1 MKYKD
6 LIQFDPIESVIVL
19 RSADDRKKAEELVS
33 SYVMSDNMAEL
44 ISAKI
49 LSQLQLEHVVDNKGI
64 LLVGNYG
71 TGKSHLMS
79 VVSAV
84 ASDEEM
90 LQLAQNEQFR
100 QDAAS
105 IAGKFEVLRIEIG
118 STSMSLR
125 NIIVSNIEQDLKKRG
140 IAYKFPDVST
150 ITNNKDAMMD
160 MMAAFA
166 EKYGD
171 ERGYLV
177 VVDELLDYLRT
188 RKDTELMT
196 DLGFMRELGEIIKST
211 RFRFISGVQEA
222 LFDNS
227 AFRQVSSS
235 LLKMKDRFEQVLI
248 RSEDIA
254 YVAQK
259 RVLRKSAEQKAMI
272 REHLQKF
279 CPLYQNMA
287 SRLEDYVDMFPIH
300 PAYIDTFQHIVTVE
314 KREVLKTISETIGAI
329 IDEEVTDNAPG
340 IVSFD
345 TYWKRI
351 KENPS
356 LRTDPAVHEV
366 LSKSTV
372 LESIITSNFPKAAY
386 RPIALQ
392 IIYALSVHR
401 QTTGT
406 LDAKLGITEQALK
419 DDLCLYIPMPVM
431 EEDFLLGTIHT
442 IMQDIM
448 NTVSGQFIEFNG
460 DNGQYYLDLKKD
472 IDYDKKIQ
480 EKADFLGDDAL
491 DRHFFDI
498 MVSTLNY
505 QDTDKYVPGFNIF
518 QYNMNWRDKNIFRRG
533 YLFLGLSH
541 DRPSAEPPEDFWVY
555 IVPPFSGPQ
564 QISSGQKDEVYFTLQ
579 ADTKVLQLIKLYGG
593 AREMEILSAAGET
606 KTTYVQ
612 RGRQYLT
619 QIRKWMDEHRTTLF
633 KVTYMGQSK
642 TLLEALKGTPRIGD
656 LTVKEI
662 VEIAASNS
670 LNGYFNEKYPDF
682 PKFASPVTQQNMAA
696 VRIEALNAL
705 VGKSTQLGNSVLTTF
720 GLLLDGK
727 IRPENSPYAA
737 YYIQKLKELPEG
749 NVLNYSDIMT
759 TENGDE
765 YFDKRYKLGTVW
777 MSIILTALVYGGHC
791 VLVAENGQRY
801 DAGNMEALCKINPM
815 DIYNFKRMEKPK
827 SMNRQMLMRLFDAY
841 GISSGLLASESTY
854 STALESLLKVAQ
866 EKVDAAWNM
875 KNYLQK
881 YNNLWGNTI
890 IPIGTADQM
899 MEKITAVHQIGDDIR
914 SRFTTVAKLKN
925 FDYDDAKLKKLE
937 DGLAAIVIGER
948 VRQFRDDLSDI
959 CDYIKTA
966 ETKLPENSEL
976 RPAFAEEKA
985 AYQALVARLLS
996 EDWDSEETDD
1006 VVLSL
1011 TELKKKYIAWYMSE
1025 HKAYRLDHAG
1035 STKKGT
1041 IQQST
1046 TWKSLIAMKGIHGIL
1061 PTSQLMDLTSQLVE
1075 LKTCYELTEPEMQN
1089 NPVCTHCSFNPADNI
1104 SKPVHGR
1111 LGQIEDKADE
1121 VLNGWTNTLKSAL
1134 EDPMLEEQKGLL
1146 GKNARAAIDKF
1157 LQSGHLPIPVD
1168 QQFIDSVNAMLSGLE
1183 SLEVH
1188 MDKLQEVMTSWGPCT
1203 PDDFKAKLAQWVDS
1217 QTSGKD
1223 KSKVRIVIK

>member
-1 MKYKD
+1 MKYRD

-19 RSADDRKKAEELVS
+19 RSADDRKKAEELVK

-49 LSQLQLEHVVDNKGI
+49 LSQLQLENVVDNKGI

-84 ASDEEM
+84 ASDENM
-90 LQLAQNEQFR
+90 LALAQNERFR
-100 QDAAS
+100 QEAAI

-118 STSMSLR
+118 STTMSLR
-125 NIIVSNIEQDLKKRG
+125 NIIVSNIEQDLKRRG
-140 IAYKFPDVST
+140 ITFKFPDVST
-150 ITNNKDAMMD
+150 ITNNKDSLMD

-188 RKDTELMT
+188 RKDTELMA

-329 IDEEVTDNAPG
+329 IDEQVTDKAPG

-401 QTTGT
+401 LTTGT

-505 QDTDKYVPGFNIF
+505 QDTEKYVPGFNIF

-541 DRPSAEPPEDFWVY
+541 DRPSAEPKEDFWVY

-564 QISSGQKDEVYFTLQ
+564 QITSGQKDEVYFTLQ
-579 ADTKVLQLIKLYGG
+579 ADSKVLQLIKLYGG

-682 PKFASPVTQQNMAA
+682 PKFASPVTQQNMAT
-696 VRIEALNAL
+696 VRLEALNAL
-705 VGKSTQLGNSVLTTF
+705 VGKPTQLGNSVLDSF
-720 GLLLDGK
+720 GLRLDGK
-727 IRPENSPYAA
+727 IRPENSPYVSF
-737 YYIQKLKELPEG
+737 YIQKLKELPEG

-765 YFDKRYKLGTVW
+765 YFDKRYKLGVVW
-777 MSIILTALVYGGHC
+777 MSIVLTALVYGGHC

-801 DAGNMEALCKINPM
+801 DAGNMEALCKISPT
-815 DIYNFKRMEKPK
+815 DIYSFKRLEKPK

-875 KNYLQK
+875 KNFLQK
-881 YNNLWGNTI
+881 HYNLWGNTI
-890 IPIGTADQM
+890 IPMGTANQLI
-899 MEKITAVHQIGDDIR
+899 EKITAVHQIGDDIR
-914 SRFTTVAKLKN
+914 SRFTTVAKMKN
-925 FDYDDAKLKKLE
+925 FDYDDSKLKQLE
-937 DGLAAIVIGER
+937 DGIAAIAIGER
-948 VRQFRDDLSDI
+948 VKQFRDDLLDI
-959 CDYIKTA
+959 CNYIETA
-966 ETKLPENSEL
+966 ETKLPESSEL
-976 RPAFAEEKA
+976 RPAFAEQKA
-985 AYQALVARLLS
+985 AYQAVQARLL
-996 EDWDSEETDD
+996 EDDWDSEETDD
-1006 VVLSL
+1006 VVLAL
-1011 TELKKKYIAWYMSE
+1011 TDLKKKYIAWYMAE

-1035 STKKGT
+1035 SQKKGT

-1046 TWKSLIAMKGIHGIL
+1046 TWKSLIALKGIHGIL
-1061 PTSQLMDLTSQLVE
+1061 PTSQLMDLTGQLVV
-1075 LKTCYELTEPEMQN
+1075 LKTCYELTEPEMQKQADC
-1089 NPVCTHCSFNPADNI
+1089 PHCHFNPADND

-1134 EDPMLEEQKGLL
+1134 EDPMLEEQKALL
-1146 GKNARAAIDKF
+1146 GKNARTAIDKF

-1168 QQFIDSVNAMLSGLE
+1168 QQFIDSVNSMLSGLE

-1188 MDKLQEVMTSWGPCT
+1188 MDKLQAVMTSWGPCT
-1203 PDDFKAKLAQWVDS
+1203 PEDFKQKLAQWVDS

>member
-19 RSADDRKKAEELVS
+19 RSADDQKKAEELVK

-49 LSQLQLEHVVDNKGI
+49 LSQLQLENVVDNKGI

-84 ASDEEM
+84 ASDENM
-90 LQLAQNEQFR
+90 LALARNERFR
-100 QDAAS
+100 QEAVV

-118 STSMSLR
+118 STTMSLR

-140 IAYKFPDVST
+140 ISFKFPDVST
-150 ITNNKDAMMD
+150 ITNNKDSLMD

-211 RFRFISGVQEA
+211 RFRLISGVQEA

-329 IDEEVTDNAPG
+329 IDEQVTDKAPG

-372 LESIITSNFPKAAY
+372 LESIITSNFPKTAY

-401 QTTGT
+401 LTTGT

-448 NTVSGQFIEFNG
+448 NTVSGQFIEFNS

-505 QDTDKYVPGFNIF
+505 QDTEKYVPGFNIF

-541 DRPSAEPPEDFWVY
+541 DRPSAEPKEDFWVY

-564 QISSGQKDEVYFTLQ
+564 QITSGQKDEVYFSLQ
-579 ADTKVLQLIKLYGG
+579 ADSKVLQLIKLYGG

-642 TLLEALKGTPRIGD
+642 SLLEALKGTSRIGD

-682 PKFASPVTQQNMAA
+682 PKFANPVTQQNMPA
-696 VRIEALNAL
+696 VRMDALNAL
-705 VGKSTQLGNSVLTTF
+705 VGKPTQLGNSVLDSF
-720 GLLLDGK
+720 GLRLDGK
-727 IRPENSPYAA
+727 IRPENSHYVSF
-737 YYIQKLKELPEG
+737 YIQKLKELPEG

-765 YFDKRYKLGTVW
+765 YFDKRYKLGSVW
-777 MSIILTALVYGGHC
+777 MSIVLTALVYGGHC
-791 VLVAENGQRY
+791 ILVAENGQRY
-801 DAGNMEALCKINPM
+801 DAGNMEALCKISPM
-815 DIYNFKRMEKPK
+815 DIYNFKRLEKPK

-854 STALESLLKVAQ
+854 ATALESLLKIAQ

-875 KNYLQK
+875 KNFLQK
-881 YNNLWGNTI
+881 HYNLWGNTI
-890 IPIGTADQM
+890 IPMGTANQLI
-899 MEKITAVHQIGDDIR
+899 EKITAVHQIGDDIR
-914 SRFTTVAKLKN
+914 SRFTTVAKMKN
-925 FDYDDAKLKKLE
+925 FDYDDVKLKQLE
-937 DGLAAIVIGER
+937 DGIAAITIGER
-948 VRQFRDDLSDI
+948 VKQFRDDLLDI
-959 CDYIKTA
+959 CNYIETA
-966 ETKLPENSEL
+966 ETKLPETSEL
-976 RPAFAEEKA
+976 RPAFAEQKT
-985 AYQALVARLLS
+985 AYQAVQAQLL
-996 EDWDSEETDD
+996 EDDWDSEETDD
-1006 VVLSL
+1006 VVLAM
-1011 TELKKKYIAWYMSE
+1011 TDLKKKYIEWYMAE

-1035 STKKGT
+1035 STKKGA

-1046 TWKSLIAMKGIHGIL
+1046 TWKSLISLKGIHGIL
-1061 PTSQLMDLTSQLVE
+1061 PTSQLMDLTGQLVA
-1075 LKTCYELTEPEMQN
+1075 LKTCYELTEPEMQKQADC
-1089 NPVCTHCSFNPADNI
+1089 PHCHFNPADND

-1134 EDPMLEEQKGLL
+1134 EDPMLEEQKTLL
-1146 GKNARAAIDKF
+1146 GKNACATIDKF

-1168 QQFIDSVNAMLSGLE
+1168 QQFIDSVNSMLSGLE

-1188 MDKLQEVMTSWGPCT
+1188 MDKLQAVMTSWGPCT
-1203 PDDFKAKLAQWVDS
+1203 PEDFKQKLAQWVDS

>member
-19 RSADDRKKAEELVS
+19 RSADDQKKAEELVK

-49 LSQLQLEHVVDNKGI
+49 LSQLQLENVVDNKGI

-84 ASDEEM
+84 ASDENM
-90 LQLAQNEQFR
+90 LALAQNERFR
-100 QDAAS
+100 QEAVV

-118 STSMSLR
+118 STTMSLR

-140 IAYKFPDVST
+140 ISFKFPDVST
-150 ITNNKDAMMD
+150 ITNNKDSLMD

-329 IDEEVTDNAPG
+329 IDEQVTDKAPG

-401 QTTGT
+401 LTTGT

-448 NTVSGQFIEFNG
+448 NTVSGQFIEFNS

-480 EKADFLGDDAL
+480 EKSDFLGDDAL

-505 QDTDKYVPGFNIF
+505 QDTEKYVPGFNIF

-541 DRPSAEPPEDFWVY
+541 DRPSAEPKEDFWVY

-564 QISSGQKDEVYFTLQ
+564 QITSGQKDEVYFSLQ
-579 ADTKVLQLIKLYGG
+579 ADSKVLQLIKLYGG

-682 PKFASPVTQQNMAA
+682 PKFASPVTQQNMPA
-696 VRIEALNAL
+696 VRMDALNAL
-705 VGKSTQLGNSVLTTF
+705 VGKPTQLGNSVLDSF
-720 GLLLDGK
+720 GLRLDGK
-727 IRPENSPYAA
+727 IRPENSPYVSF
-737 YYIQKLKELPEG
+737 YIQKLKELPEG

-765 YFDKRYKLGTVW
+765 YFDKRYKLGSVW
-777 MSIILTALVYGGHC
+777 MSIVLTALVYGGHC
-791 VLVAENGQRY
+791 ILVAENGQRY
-801 DAGNMEALCKINPM
+801 DAGNMEALCKISPM
-815 DIYNFKRMEKPK
+815 DIYNFKRLEKPK

-854 STALESLLKVAQ
+854 ATALESLLKVAQ

-875 KNYLQK
+875 KNFLQK
-881 YNNLWGNTI
+881 HYNLWGNTI
-890 IPIGTADQM
+890 IPMGTANQLI
-899 MEKITAVHQIGDDIR
+899 EKINAVHQIGDDIR
-914 SRFTTVAKLKN
+914 SRFTTVAKMKN
-925 FDYDDAKLKKLE
+925 FDYDDSKLKQLE
-937 DGLAAIVIGER
+937 DGIAAIAIGER
-948 VRQFRDDLSDI
+948 VKQFRDDLLDI
-959 CDYIKTA
+959 CNYIETA
-966 ETKLPENSEL
+966 ETKLPESSEL
-976 RPAFAEEKA
+976 RPAFAEQKA
-985 AYQALVARLLS
+985 AYQAVQARLL
-996 EDWDSEETDD
+996 EDDWDSEETDD
-1006 VVLSL
+1006 VVLAL
-1011 TELKKKYIAWYMSE
+1011 TDLKKKYITWYMAE

-1041 IQQST
+1041 LQQST
-1046 TWKSLIAMKGIHGIL
+1046 TWKSLISLKGIHGIL
-1061 PTSQLMDLTSQLVE
+1061 PTSQLMDLTGQLVA
-1075 LKTCYELTEPEMQN
+1075 LKTCYELTEPEMQKQADC
-1089 NPVCTHCSFNPADNI
+1089 PHCHFNPADND

-1121 VLNGWTNTLKSAL
+1121 VLNGWTSTLKSAL
-1134 EDPMLEEQKGLL
+1134 EDPMLEEQKTLL
-1146 GKNARAAIDKF
+1146 GKNARATIDKF
-1157 LQSGHLPIPVD
+1157 LQNGHLPIPVD
-1168 QQFIDSVNAMLSGLE
+1168 QQFIDSVNSMLSGLE

-1188 MDKLQEVMTSWGPCT
+1188 MDKLQAVMTSWGPCT
-1203 PDDFKAKLAQWVDS
+1203 PEDFKQKLAQWVDS

>member
-84 ASDEEM
+84 AADTDM
-90 LQLAQNEQFR
+90 LQLTQNERFR

-118 STSMSLR
+118 STTMSLR

-140 IAYKFPDVST
+140 IVYKFPDVST
-150 ITNNKDAMMD
+150 ITNNKDALID

-300 PAYIDTFQHIVTVE
+300 PAYIDTFQHIITVE
-314 KREVLKTISETIGAI
+314 KREVLKTISETIGAVI
-329 IDEEVTDNAPG
+329 EEEVTDKAPG

-372 LESIITSNFPKAAY
+372 LESIINSNFPKAAY

-401 QTTGT
+401 LTTGT
-406 LDAKLGITEQALK
+406 LDAKLGITEQSLK
-419 DDLCLYIPMPVM
+419 DDLCLYIDMPVL

-564 QISSGQKDEVYFTLQ
+564 QITSGQKDEVYFTLQ

-593 AREMEILSAAGET
+593 AREMEFLSAAGET

-619 QIRKWMDEHRTTLF
+619 QIRKWMDEHRTALF
-633 KVTYMGQSK
+633 KVTYIGQSK
-642 TLLEALKGTPRIGD
+642 TLLEALKGTSRISD

-682 PKFASPVTQQNMAA
+682 PKFANPVTEQNMAA

-705 VGKSTQLGNSVLTTF
+705 VGKPTQLGNSILTTF

-727 IRPENSPYAA
+727 IRPENSSYVA

-765 YFDKRYKLGTVW
+765 YFDKRFKLGTVW
-777 MSIILTALVYGGHC
+777 MSIVLSALVYGGHC
-791 VLVAENGQRY
+791 VLVAENSQRY
-801 DAGNMEALCKINPM
+801 DASNMEALCKISPLE
-815 DIYNFKRMEKPK
+815 IYNFKRLEKPK

-841 GISSGLLASESTY
+841 GVSSGLLASESTY

-866 EKVDAAWNM
+866 EKVDTAWNM

-881 YNNLWGNTI
+881 HHNLWGNTI
-890 IPIGTADQM
+890 IPMGTANQM
-899 MEKITAVHQIGDDIR
+899 IEKITAVHQIGDDIR

-925 FDYDDAKLKKLE
+925 FDYDDAKMKKLE
-937 DGLAAIVIGER
+937 EGLTAIAVGER
-948 VRQFRDDLSDI
+948 VKQFRDDLLDI
-959 CDYIKTA
+959 CNYIETA
-966 ETKLPENSEL
+966 ETKLPESSEL
-976 RPAFAEEKA
+976 RPAFAEQKV
-985 AYQALVARLLS
+985 AYQALLSRLLA

-1046 TWKSLIAMKGIHGIL
+1046 TWKSLIALKGIHGIL
-1061 PTSQLMDLTSQLVE
+1061 PTSQLMDLTRQLVA
-1075 LKTCYELTEPEMQN
+1075 LKTCYELTEPEMQKQADC
-1089 NPVCTHCSFNPADNI
+1089 PHCHFNPADND
-1104 SKPVHGR
+1104 SKPIHGR

-1121 VLNGWTNTLKSAL
+1121 VLDSWTNTLKSAL

-1146 GKNARAAIDKF
+1146 SKNARVAIDKF
-1157 LQSGHLPIPVD
+1157 LQSGNLPIPVD
-1168 QQFIDSVNAMLSGLE
+1168 QQFIDSVNSMLSGLE

-1188 MDKLQEVMTSWGPCT
+1188 MDKLQAVMTSWGPCT
-1203 PDDFKAKLAQWVDS
+1203 PDDFKAKLVQWVDS

>member
-1 MKYKD
+1 MKYRD

-19 RSADDRKKAEELVS
+19 RSADDRKKAEELVK

-49 LSQLQLEHVVDNKGI
+49 LSQLQLENVVDNKGI

-84 ASDEEM
+84 ASDENM
-90 LQLAQNEQFR
+90 LALAQNERFR
-100 QDAAS
+100 QEAAV

-118 STSMSLR
+118 STTMSLR
-125 NIIVSNIEQDLKKRG
+125 NIIVSNIEQDLKRRG
-140 IAYKFPDVST
+140 ITFKFPDVST
-150 ITNNKDAMMD
+150 ITNNKDSLMD

-171 ERGYLV
+171 ECGYLV

-329 IDEEVTDNAPG
+329 IDEQVTDNAPG

-401 QTTGT
+401 LTTGT

-505 QDTDKYVPGFNIF
+505 QDTEKYVPGFNIF

-541 DRPSAEPPEDFWVY
+541 DRPSAEPKEDFWVY

-564 QISSGQKDEVYFTLQ
+564 QTTSGQKDEVYFTLQ
-579 ADTKVLQLIKLYGG
+579 ADSKVLQLIKLYGG

-619 QIRKWMDEHRTTLF
+619 QIHKWMDEHRTTLF

-682 PKFASPVTQQNMAA
+682 PKFASPVTQQNMAT
-696 VRIEALNAL
+696 VRLEALNAL
-705 VGKSTQLGNSVLTTF
+705 VGKPTQLGNSVLDSF
-720 GLLLDGK
+720 GMRLDGK
-727 IRPENSPYAA
+727 IRPENSPYVSF
-737 YYIQKLKELPEG
+737 YIQKLKELPEG

-765 YFDKRYKLGTVW
+765 YFDKRYKLSVVW
-777 MSIILTALVYGGHC
+777 MSIVLTALVYGGHC

-801 DAGNMEALCKINPM
+801 DAGNMEALCKISPT
-815 DIYNFKRMEKPK
+815 DIYSFKRLEKPK

-866 EKVDAAWNM
+866 EKVDASWNM
-875 KNYLQK
+875 KNFLQK
-881 YNNLWGNTI
+881 HYNLWGNTI
-890 IPIGTADQM
+890 IPMGTANQLI
-899 MEKITAVHQIGDDIR
+899 EKITAVHQIGDDIR
-914 SRFTTVAKLKN
+914 SRFTTVAKMKN
-925 FDYDDAKLKKLE
+925 FDYDDSKLKQLE
-937 DGLAAIVIGER
+937 DGIAAISIGER
-948 VRQFRDDLSDI
+948 VKQFRDDLLDI
-959 CDYIKTA
+959 CNYIETA
-966 ETKLPENSEL
+966 ETKLPESSEI
-976 RPAFAEEKA
+976 RPAFAEQKA
-985 AYQALVARLLS
+985 AYQAVQARLLE

-1006 VVLSL
+1006 VVLAL
-1011 TELKKKYIAWYMSE
+1011 TDLKKKYIAWYMAE

-1035 STKKGT
+1035 SQKKGT

-1046 TWKSLIAMKGIHGIL
+1046 TWKSLIALKGIHGIL
-1061 PTSQLMDLTSQLVE
+1061 PTSQLMDLTGQLVA
-1075 LKTCYELTEPEMQN
+1075 LKTCYELAEPEMQKQADC
-1089 NPVCTHCSFNPADNI
+1089 PHCHFNPADND

-1121 VLNGWTNTLKSAL
+1121 ILNGWTNTLKSAL
-1134 EDPMLEEQKGLL
+1134 EDPMLEEQKALL

-1188 MDKLQEVMTSWGPCT
+1188 MDKLQAVMTSWGPCT
-1203 PDDFKAKLAQWVDS
+1203 PEDFKQKLAQWVDS

>member
-1 MKYKD
+1 MKYRD

-19 RSADDRKKAEELVS
+19 RSADDRKKAEELVK

-49 LSQLQLEHVVDNKGI
+49 LSQLQLENVVDNKGI

-84 ASDEEM
+84 ASDENM
-90 LQLAQNEQFR
+90 LALAQNERFR
-100 QDAAS
+100 QEAAV

-118 STSMSLR
+118 STTMSLR

-140 IAYKFPDVST
+140 ITFKFPDVST
-150 ITNNKDAMMD
+150 ITNNKDSLMD

-329 IDEEVTDNAPG
+329 IDELVTDKAPG

-401 QTTGT
+401 LTTGT

-541 DRPSAEPPEDFWVY
+541 DRPSAEPKEDFWVY

-564 QISSGQKDEVYFTLQ
+564 QITSGQKDEVYFTLQ
-579 ADTKVLQLIKLYGG
+579 ADSKVLQLIKLYGG

-682 PKFASPVTQQNMAA
+682 PKFASPVTQQNMTT
-696 VRIEALNAL
+696 VRLEALNAL
-705 VGKSTQLGNSVLTTF
+705 VGKPTQLGNSVLDSF
-720 GLLLDGK
+720 GLRLDGK
-727 IRPENSPYAA
+727 IRPENSPYVSF
-737 YYIQKLKELPEG
+737 YIQKLKELPEG

-765 YFDKRYKLGTVW
+765 YFDKRYKLGVVW
-777 MSIILTALVYGGHC
+777 MSIVLTALVYGGHC

-801 DAGNMEALCKINPM
+801 DAGNMEALCKISPT
-815 DIYNFKRMEKPK
+815 DIYSFKRLEKPK

-875 KNYLQK
+875 KNFLQK
-881 YNNLWGNTI
+881 HYNLWGNTI
-890 IPIGTADQM
+890 IPMGTANQLI
-899 MEKITAVHQIGDDIR
+899 EKITAVHQIGDDIR
-914 SRFTTVAKLKN
+914 SRFTTVAKMKN
-925 FDYDDAKLKKLE
+925 FDYDDSKLKQLE
-937 DGLAAIVIGER
+937 DGIAAIAIGER
-948 VRQFRDDLSDI
+948 VKQFRDDLLDI
-959 CDYIKTA
+959 CNYIETA
-966 ETKLPENSEL
+966 ETKLPESSEL
-976 RPAFAEEKA
+976 RPAFAEQKT
-985 AYQALVARLLS
+985 AYQAVQVRLLE

-1006 VVLSL
+1006 VVLAL
-1011 TELKKKYIAWYMSE
+1011 TDLKKKYIAWYMAE

-1035 STKKGT
+1035 SQKKGT

-1046 TWKSLIAMKGIHGIL
+1046 TWKSLIALKGIHGIL
-1061 PTSQLMDLTSQLVE
+1061 PTSQLMDLTGQLVA
-1075 LKTCYELTEPEMQN
+1075 LKTCYELTEPEMQKQADC
-1089 NPVCTHCSFNPADNI
+1089 PHCHFNPADND

-1134 EDPMLEEQKGLL
+1134 EDPMLEEQKALL

-1168 QQFIDSVNAMLSGLE
+1168 QQFIDSVNSMLSGLE

-1188 MDKLQEVMTSWGPCT
+1188 MDKLQAVMTSWGPCT
-1203 PDDFKAKLAQWVDS
+1203 PEDFKQKLVQWVDS

-1223 KSKVRIVIK
+1223 KSKIRIVIK

>member
-19 RSADDRKKAEELVS
+19 RSADDQKKAEELVK

-49 LSQLQLEHVVDNKGI
+49 LSQLQLENVVDNKGI

-84 ASDEEM
+84 ASDENM
-90 LQLAQNEQFR
+90 LALAQNERFR
-100 QDAAS
+100 QEAVV

-118 STSMSLR
+118 STTMSLR

-140 IAYKFPDVST
+140 ISFKFPDVST
-150 ITNNKDAMMD
+150 ITNNKDSLMD

-329 IDEEVTDNAPG
+329 IDEQVTDKAPG

-392 IIYALSVHR
+392 IICALSVHR
-401 QTTGT
+401 LTTGT

-564 QISSGQKDEVYFTLQ
+564 QITSGQKDEVYFTLQ

-633 KVTYMGQSK
+633 KVAYMGQSK
-642 TLLEALKGTPRIGD
+642 MLLEALKGTSHIGD

-682 PKFASPVTQQNMAA
+682 PKFASPVTQQNIAA
-696 VRIEALNAL
+696 VRMEALNAL
-705 VGKSTQLGNSVLTTF
+705 VGKSTQLGNSILDSF
-720 GLLLDGK
+720 GLRLDGK
-727 IRPENSPYAA
+727 IRPENSPYVSF
-737 YYIQKLKELPEG
+737 YIQKLKELPEG

-765 YFDKRYKLGTVW
+765 YYDKRYKLGSVW
-777 MSIILTALVYGGHC
+777 MSIVLTALVYGGHC

-801 DAGNMEALCKINPM
+801 DAANMEALCKINPV
-815 DIYNFKRMEKPK
+815 DIYNFKRLEKPK

-854 STALESLLKVAQ
+854 STALESLLKAVQ
-866 EKVDAAWNM
+866 EKVDVAWNM
-875 KNYLQK
+875 KNFLQK
-881 YNNLWGNTI
+881 HYNLWGNTI
-890 IPIGTADQM
+890 IPMGTANQLI
-899 MEKITAVHQIGDDIR
+899 EKITAVHQIGDDIR
-914 SRFTTVAKLKN
+914 SRFTTVAKMKN
-925 FDYDDAKLKKLE
+925 FDYDDSKLKQLE
-937 DGLAAIVIGER
+937 DGIAAIAVGER
-948 VRQFRDDLSDI
+948 VKQFRDDLLDI
-959 CDYIKTA
+959 CNYIETA
-966 ETKLPENSEL
+966 ETKLPETSEL
-976 RPAFAEEKA
+976 RPAFEEQKTAYKA
-985 AYQALVARLLS
+985 VQAKLLS
-996 EDWDSEETDD
+996 DDWDSDETDD
-1006 VVLSL
+1006 IVLAL
-1011 TELKKKYIAWYMSE
+1011 TDLKKKYIEWYMAE

-1035 STKKGT
+1035 SQKKGT

-1046 TWKSLIAMKGIHGIL
+1046 TWKSLISLKGIHGIL
-1061 PTSQLMDLTSQLVE
+1061 PTSQLMDLTGQLVA
-1075 LKTCYELTEPEMQN
+1075 LKTCYELTEPEMQKQADC
-1089 NPVCTHCSFNPADNI
+1089 PHCHFNPADND

-1111 LGQIEDKADE
+1111 LGQIEDRADE

-1134 EDPMLEEQKGLL
+1134 EDPMLEEQKALL
-1146 GKNARAAIDKF
+1146 GKSARSSIDKF
-1157 LQSGHLPIPVD
+1157 LQSGYLPIPVD
-1168 QQFIDSVNAMLSGLE
+1168 QQFIDSVNSMLSGLE

-1188 MDKLQEVMTSWGPCT
+1188 MDKLQAVMTSWGPCT
-1203 PDDFKAKLAQWVDS
+1203 PEDFKQKLAQWVDS

>member
-1 MKYKD
+1 MKYRD

-19 RSADDRKKAEELVS
+19 RSADDRKKAEELVR

-79 VVSAV
+79 VISAV
-84 ASDEEM
+84 AADTEM
-90 LQLAQNEQFR
+90 LPLAQNGQFR
-100 QDAAS
+100 QDAAE

-118 STSMSLR
+118 STTMSLR
-125 NIIVSNIEQDLKKRG
+125 NIIVSNIEQDLKRRG

-166 EKYGD
+166 EKYSD

-248 RSEDIA
+248 RSEDIT

-329 IDEEVTDNAPG
+329 LNDDVTDKAPG

-401 QTTGT
+401 LTTGT

-498 MVSTLNY
+498 MVSALNY
-505 QDTDKYVPGFNIF
+505 QDTQKYVPGFNIF

-533 YLFLGLSH
+533 YLFLGLNH
-541 DRPSAEPPEDFWVY
+541 DRPSAEPKEDFWVY

-564 QISSGQKDEVYFTLQ
+564 QISGGQKDEVYFVLQ
-579 ADTKVLQLIKLYGG
+579 ADAKLLQLIKLYGG

-612 RGRQYLT
+612 RGKQYLV

-633 KVTYMGQSK
+633 KVAYMGQSK

-656 LTVKEI
+656 MTVKEI

-682 PKFASPVTQQNMAA
+682 PRFASPVTQQNMAA

-705 VGKSTQLGNSVLTTF
+705 VGKPTQLGNSILDSF
-720 GLLLDGK
+720 GLRLDGK
-727 IRPENSPYAA
+727 IRPENSPYVS
-737 YYIQKLKELPEG
+737 YYIQKLKQLPEG

-765 YFDKRYKLGTVW
+765 YFDKRYKLGVVW
-777 MSIILTALVYGGHC
+777 MSIVLTALVYGGHC
-791 VLVAENGQRY
+791 VLAAENGQRY
-801 DAGNMEALCKINPM
+801 DASNMEALCKIDPM
-815 DIYNFKRMEKPK
+815 DIYNFKRLEKPK

-854 STALESLLKVAQ
+854 SSALESLLKVAQ
-866 EKVDAAWNM
+866 EKVNAAWNM
-875 KNYLQK
+875 KNFLQK
-881 YNNLWGNTI
+881 HYCLWGNTI
-890 IPIGTADQM
+890 IPMGTATKLA
-899 MEKITAVHQIGDDIR
+899 EKIGYVHTIGDDIR

-925 FDYDDAKLKKLE
+925 FDYDDAKLKQLE
-937 DGLAAIVIGER
+937 DGLSAIALAER
-948 VRQFRDDLSDI
+948 VRQFRDDLLDV
-959 CDYIKTA
+959 CNYIETA
-966 ETKLPENSEL
+966 ETKLPEGSDMK
-976 RPAFAEEKA
+976 PAFADQKT
-985 AYQALVARLLS
+985 AYQAVQTRLL
-996 EDWDSEETDD
+996 EDDWDSEETDD
-1006 VVLSL
+1006 VVIAL
-1011 TELKKKYIAWYMSE
+1011 TDLKKKYIAWYMAE

-1035 STKKGT
+1035 SQKKGT
-1041 IQQST
+1041 IQQSI
-1046 TWKSLIAMKGIHGIL
+1046 TWKSLIALKGIHGIL
-1061 PTSQLMDLTSQLVE
+1061 PTSQLMDLTSQLVA
-1075 LKTCYELTEPEMQN
+1075 LKTCYELTEPEMQKQADC
-1089 NPVCTHCSFNPADNI
+1089 PHCHFNPADND

-1134 EDPMLEEQKGLL
+1134 EDPMLESQKALL

-1157 LQSGHLPIPVD
+1157 LNSGLLPIPVD
-1168 QQFIDSVNAMLSGLE
+1168 QQFIDSVNSMLSGLE

-1188 MDKLQEVMTSWGPCT
+1188 MDKLQAVMTSWGPCT
-1203 PDDFKAKLAQWVDS
+1203 PDDFKQKLTQWVDS

>member
-1 MKYKD
+1 MKYRD

-19 RSADDRKKAEELVS
+19 RSADDHHKAEELVR

-49 LSQLQLEHVVDNKGI
+49 LSQLKLENVVDNKGI

-84 ASDEEM
+84 AADAAM
-90 LQLAQNEQFR
+90 LELAQNEKFR
-100 QDAAS
+100 QDAS
-105 IAGKFEVLRIEIG
+105 GIAGKFEVLRIEIG
-118 STSMSLR
+118 STTMSLR
-125 NIIVSNIEQDLKKRG
+125 NIVTSNIEQDLAKRG
-140 IAYKFPDVST
+140 ITFKFPDVAT
-150 ITNNKDAMMD
+150 ITNNKDSLID

-272 REHLQKF
+272 REHLLKF

-329 IDEEVTDNAPG
+329 IDEDVTDQAPG
-340 IVSFD
+340 IVSYD

-372 LESIITSNFPKAAY
+372 LESIISSNFPKAAY
-386 RPIALQ
+386 KSIALQ

-401 QTTGT
+401 LTTGT
-406 LDAKLGITEQALK
+406 LDAKLGVTEQALK

-442 IMQDIM
+442 VMQDIM

-505 QDTDKYVPGFNIF
+505 ADTDKYVPGFNIF

-541 DRPSAEPPEDFWVY
+541 DRPSAEPKEDFWVY
-555 IVPPFSGPQ
+555 IVPPFGASQ
-564 QISSGQKDEVYFTLQ
+564 QITEGQKDEVYFTLQ
-579 ADTKVLQLIKLYGG
+579 ADTKVLQLIRLYGG
-593 AREMEILSAAGET
+593 AREMEIMSAAGET

-612 RGRQYLT
+612 RGKKYLSD
-619 QIRKWMDEHRTTLF
+619 IRKWMDEHRTTLF
-633 KVTYMGQSK
+633 KVSYMGQTK

-656 LTVKEI
+656 LTVKDI

-670 LNGYFNEKYPDF
+670 LNGYFNEKYPNF
-682 PKFASPVTQQNMAA
+682 PKFANPVTQQNMAA
-696 VRIEALNAL
+696 IRMEAINAL
-705 VGKSTQLGNSVLTTF
+705 VGKGTQLGTSVLDSF

-727 IRPENSPYAA
+727 IRPENSPYVAH
-737 YYIQKLKELPEG
+737 YIQKLKELPDG

-765 YFDKRYKLGTVW
+765 YHDQRFKLNDIW
-777 MSIILTALVYGGHC
+777 MSVVITALVYGGHC
-791 VLVAENGQRY
+791 VLVAGDGKHY
-801 DAGNMEALCKINPM
+801 DAGNMEALCKISPL
-815 DIYNFKRMEKPK
+815 DIYHFKRLEKPK

-841 GISSGLLASESTY
+841 GISTGLLASESTLN
-854 STALESLLKVAQ
+854 AAHDSLQKVAK
-866 EKVDAAWNM
+866 EKSEAAWTM
-875 KNYLQK
+875 KNFLNKQYT
-881 YNNLWGNTI
+881 LWGNTI
-890 IPIGTADQM
+890 IPTGKATQLADR
-899 MEKITAVHQIGDDIR
+899 ITAVHTIGDDIR
-914 SRFTTVAKLKN
+914 SRFTTVPKLKN
-925 FDYDDAKLKKLE
+925 FDYDDEKIQALE
-937 DGLAAIVIGER
+937 NGLAAIEIGER
-948 VRQFRDDLSDI
+948 VKQFRDELLDI
-959 CDYIKTA
+959 CAYIEAA
-966 ETKLPENSEL
+966 EGKLPEDSEL
-976 RPAFAEEKA
+976 LSAFAQEKS
-985 AYQALVARLLS
+985 AYQELQARLL
-996 EDWDSEETDD
+996 EDDFDIEETDD
-1006 VVLSL
+1006 LVIAL
-1011 TELKKKYIAWYMSE
+1011 TDLKKKYITWYMAE
-1025 HKAYRLDHAG
+1025 HKAYRLDHAA
-1035 STKKGT
+1035 SMKKGSV
-1041 IQQST
+1041 QQSA
-1046 TWKSLIAMKGIHGIL
+1046 TWKALQTLKGISGIL
-1061 PTSQLMDLTSQLVE
+1061 PTSQLSDLSNQLTA
-1075 LKTCYELTEPEMQN
+1075 LKTCYELTEPEMDKQADC
-1089 NPVCTHCSFNPADNI
+1089 PHCHFNPADNTGN
-1104 SKPVHGR
+1104 PVHGR
-1111 LGQIEDKADE
+1111 LEAIEDKADE
-1121 VLNGWTNTLKSAL
+1121 ILIKWTETLHSSL
-1134 EDPMLEEQKGLL
+1134 EDPMLEDQKALL
-1146 GKNARAAIDKF
+1146 SKNARAAIDKF
-1157 LQSGHLPIPVD
+1157 LQTGHLPIPVD
-1168 QQFIDSVNAMLSGLE
+1168 QQFINSVNSMLSGLE

-1203 PDDFKAKLAQWVDS
+1203 PEDFKAKLTQWIDG

-1223 KSKVRIVIK
+1223 TSKVRIVIK